1 MVKKTKQDFKNS
13 TLNIR
18 ISERLRKQIR
28 KAAKQAGQAN
38 ESEWIRERLEEA
50 AGAKR
55 ELGK

>member
-1 MVKKTKQDFKNS
+1 MVKKTKQDLQNS

-28 KAAKQAGQAN
+28 KAAKQTGHAN
-38 ESEWIRERLEEA
+38 ESAWVRQRLEDA
-50 AGAKR
+50 AKR